1 MIKNKLL
8 GYATIAANCMLLQ
21 TTAFAKSDFVTLHPA
36 LAVYIYA
43 PVKQLTQITEFEKL
57 LKEVIAAYE
66 KDFTS
71 INQGVLEKKAGDRY
85 KTLRYKTGFRLP
97 DFPQAYLELDNPKKN
112 KSYIAY
118 TADTENKAVATALF
132 NKLKQQLDTI
142 DFGSLDLV
150 EDEEAKLPVGAIK
163 LASYKTLGLDPDM
176 SEKMS
181 ELQIDII
188 LEEELQVD
196 IAKPNQP
203 MGFRYKVKLSVGQ
216 Q

>member
-1 MIKNKLL
+1 MIKIRLIN
-8 GYATIAANCMLLQ
+8 YATIAANCMLLQ
-21 TTAFAKSDFVTLHPA
+21 TTVFASADYATLPPQA
-36 LAVYIYA
+36 TYT
-43 PVKQLTQITEFEKL
+43 PVKDLTQTTTFEKL

-142 DFGSLDLV
+142 DFESLDLV